1 LEKSSSFS
9 VLLLLLYA
17 EEEEEEEE
25 AVRRNASRRR
35 RLKTVKPLA
44 FVFVKNASAQKE
56 VVLKRTVS
64 VRFVVLTFL
73 VFFCSSEEEEALKK
87 VVLMVPLLEEIIIVV
102 KSVYLCSYSLVGV
115 RVFHRNEEKI
125 RLLRKKF
132 KKRKIF
138 LLTFFF
144 PHKKFSL
151 EKRGKRE
158 LSIYTHIYI
167 YKRERGGKQ
176 FQQ

>member
-1 LEKSSSFS
+1 
-9 VLLLLLYA
+9 
-17 EEEEEEEE
+17 
-25 AVRRNASRRR
+25 
-35 RLKTVKPLA
+35 
-44 FVFVKNASAQKE
+44 
-56 VVLKRTVS
+56 
-64 VRFVVLTFL
+64 
-73 VFFCSSEEEEALKK
+73 
-87 VVLMVPLLEEIIIVV
+87 M
-102 KSVYLCSYSLVGV
+102 
-115 RVFHRNEEKI
+115 FHRNEEK
-125 RLLRKKF
+125 LLRKKF

-158 LSIYTHIYI
+158 LSIYTYIYIYI